1 MLRHCTGPR
10 ERLAVV
16 GRHRS
21 LCVGKRWEQCAAVI
35 KALGLSARV
44 WGLVR
49 KFGGCDQAWF
59 SMCLMS
65 SFGAAVSVATV
76 PAAIWDMGRTNHMAG
91 VFSAV

>member
-1 MLRHCTGPR
+1 MLRHCTDPR

-16 GRHRS
+16 GAIGVYVLANRGS
-21 LCVGKRWEQCAAVI
+21 NVL
-35 KALGLSARV
+35 LSSKHWVCRPV

-59 SMCLMS
+59 SMCLMRP
-65 SFGAAVSVATV
+65 FGEALSVATV
-76 PAAIWDMGRTNHMAG
+76 PAAISDMRRTNHMAG

>member
-1 MLRHCTGPR
+1 MLVDGGINVP
-10 ERLAVV
+10 
-16 GRHRS
+16 
-21 LCVGKRWEQCAAVI
+21 
-35 KALGLSARV
+35 LSSKHWVCYPV

-65 SFGAAVSVATV
+65 DFGEALSVATV
-76 PAAIWDMGRTNHMAG
+76 PAAIWDMRRTNHMAG